1 MIPQF
6 NYTINNYGIKYDV
19 TNVLNIWKKKTKL
32 NNYIKDLNQLKY
44 AMVKSIEYSKLLYCS
59 GEYPFNLS
67 KPTNLTHY
75 PYDDFKRLLNPIKF
89 IYSSNNYEPKNVNIG
104 KIVYIG
110 AVKPTINAILFYLH
124 NHKFG
129 QHNYI
134 DFCNEQNILST
145 IKNPAYSIN
154 LNRYNY
160 VDENILIFNIYK
172 NEIYIYDG
180 KIDYCNSY
188 TGPFTLCKKYTF
200 YDIIVKIQAK
210 ILINNFIKDKIN
222 KCFMLRFKKIS
233 NYLTPDKNWGN
244 INKSYNITINNNDI
258 TNNFDAFIKENSYNE
273 YNIMKLIYL
282 YNYDILRLISEQ
294 YDIGTYNNV
303 LGHFKVIK

>member
-1 MIPQF
+1 M
-6 NYTINNYGIKYDV
+6 
-19 TNVLNIWKKKTKL
+19 
-32 NNYIKDLNQLKY
+32 
-44 AMVKSIEYSKLLYCS
+44 
-59 GEYPFNLS
+59 
-67 KPTNLTHY
+67 
-75 PYDDFKRLLNPIKF
+75 
-89 IYSSNNYEPKNVNIG
+89 
-104 KIVYIG
+104 
-110 AVKPTINAILFYLH
+110 FYLH

-145 IKNPAYSIN
+145 IKIPAYSIN

-282 YNYDILRLISEQ
+282 YNYDILRLISEH